1 MIGTPQ
7 LSTVNENKERLEKTI
22 NECYNNFDQYQIQP
36 GINLLSQ
43 ARYLLHDEVYKL
55 WTGGRRILAYPNG
68 NIQKD
73 RDEESLKL
81 LKKIADMKIEEFSSH
96 IIENIKNA
104 WETWNLPPRLSLD
117 YLHLDEIEE
126 MNLNNMQ
133 EG

>member
-1 MIGTPQ
+1 MDRGKKP
-7 LSTVNENKERLEKTI
+7 L
-22 NECYNNFDQYQIQP
+22 QP
-36 GINLLSQ
+36 GEWITVHKKSNKGNAATNSKKGFVPAQ
-43 ARYLLHDEVYKL
+43 
-55 WTGGRRILAYPNG
+55 ISFYPNQG
-68 NIQKD
+68 YYVSYPMKD